1 MTLNTKAVVTVLV
14 VAVIVVAGIGY
25 YALSSGGGGG
35 DDPSTGDGVTDCHL
49 WVYGN
54 VNGDDYIDQNDID
67 LLERIIAGEAE
78 EVLIVAYDGY
88 SATGVSQKISL
99 ADANMDG
106 VLDEKD
112 VQYIR
117 DTISYMER
125 YSAAVNNG
133 TLDSF
138 DEEFTLH
145 YNNCDNVASTVH
157 LPVKTLVSMYFSNS
171 EIVRLLGAVD
181 RVVATDDTT
190 LAKPTL
196 LPEFQGLQNLGDRKA
211 VNSEAVLATG
221 ADAYF
226 TGSAST
232 YSEYLE
238 KDVGDSVD
246 IIRLSAWED
255 NNVMVGALTLGYIL
269 GCTEKAYE
277 YIDWCNEYIDLIA
290 ERTSGL
296 TDRMTVISP
305 KGRVSD
311 SSTLLEGNGRGS
323 GQFEINE
330 LAGADDISDR
340 FSATSEYP
348 NYTQEGILSYDVDAI
363 VISGYCGWEYDTDD
377 VGLRVHDVIDKV
389 YYTYDGATAT
399 SEGRVYF
406 IANELYTGPSNIVA
420 MVYVATWLYPDLFD
434 DLDGLQVFKEYIEK
448 FCPGLSYYGLEAH
461 IDQFVYGPDS
471 TRE

>member
-1 MTLNTKAVVTVLV
+1 MTLNTKAVVAVLV

-25 YALSSGGGGG
+25 YALSNGGGGG

-171 EIVRLLGAVD
+171 EIVRLL
-181 RVVATDDTT
+181 
-190 LAKPTL
+190 
-196 LPEFQGLQNLGDRKA
+196 
-211 VNSEAVLATG
+211 
-221 ADAYF
+221 
-226 TGSAST
+226 
-232 YSEYLE
+232 
-238 KDVGDSVD
+238 
-246 IIRLSAWED
+246 
-255 NNVMVGALTLGYIL
+255 
-269 GCTEKAYE
+269 
-277 YIDWCNEYIDLIA
+277 
-290 ERTSGL
+290 
-296 TDRMTVISP
+296 
-305 KGRVSD
+305 
-311 SSTLLEGNGRGS
+311 
-323 GQFEINE
+323 
-330 LAGADDISDR
+330 
-340 FSATSEYP
+340 
-348 NYTQEGILSYDVDAI
+348 
-363 VISGYCGWEYDTDD
+363 
-377 VGLRVHDVIDKV
+377 
-389 YYTYDGATAT
+389 
-399 SEGRVYF
+399 
-406 IANELYTGPSNIVA
+406 
-420 MVYVATWLYPDLFD
+420 
-434 DLDGLQVFKEYIEK
+434 
-448 FCPGLSYYGLEAH
+448 
-461 IDQFVYGPDS
+461 
-471 TRE
+471 

>member
-1 MTLNTKAVVTVLV
+1 MTLNTKAVVAVLV

-25 YALSSGGGGG
+25 YALSNGGGGG

-171 EIVRLLGAVD
+171 EIVRLLEPSTASS
-181 RVVATDDTT
+181 RPTT
-190 LAKPTL
+190 RRSRSP
-196 LPEFQGLQNLGDRKA
+196 PCFQSSR
-211 VNSEAVLATG
+211 
-221 ADAYF
+221 
-226 TGSAST
+226 AS
-232 YSEYLE
+232 
-238 KDVGDSVD
+238 
-246 IIRLSAWED
+246 
-255 NNVMVGALTLGYIL
+255 
-269 GCTEKAYE
+269 
-277 YIDWCNEYIDLIA
+277 
-290 ERTSGL
+290 RTSGTGRL
-296 TDRMTVISP
+296 STPRRCSPPEPTPISLVP
-305 KGRVSD
+305 PAHTP
-311 SSTLLEGNGRGS
+311 STSR
-323 GQFEINE
+323 
-330 LAGADDISDR
+330 R
-340 FSATSEYP
+340 TSATP
-348 NYTQEGILSYDVDAI
+348 
-363 VISGYCGWEYDTDD
+363 
-377 VGLRVHDVIDKV
+377 
-389 YYTYDGATAT
+389 
-399 SEGRVYF
+399 
-406 IANELYTGPSNIVA
+406 
-420 MVYVATWLYPDLFD
+420 
-434 DLDGLQVFKEYIEK
+434 
-448 FCPGLSYYGLEAH
+448 
-461 IDQFVYGPDS
+461 
-471 TRE
+471 